1 MDEWAVAT
9 EMVGVLGWAELVS
22 VALGLTAEAATE
34 ALCLIGMSAE
44 ALTEQAAQ
52 TEATAPSMGF
62 AEVGIAA
69 STENSVW
76 VATLTET
83 PQRSE

>member
-1 MDEWAVAT
+1 MTEVA
-9 EMVGVLGWAELVS
+9 S
-22 VALGLTAEAATE
+22 VALGLAAEAATE
-34 ALCLIGMSAE
+34 ALCLIGMSVE

-52 TEATAPSMGF
+52 TEATAPSMGL
-62 AEVGIAA
+62 AEVELAA
-69 STENSVW
+69 SAENSVW